1 MSEFGYVLAGIAIGL
16 VCGFYLACYTMAT
29 LIKDRPNTFT
39 LFFKK
44 K

>member
-1 MSEFGYVLAGIAIGL
+1 MSEFGYVLAGIGIGL
-16 VCGFYLACYTMAT
+16 VCGFYVACYTMAT
-29 LIKDRPNTFT
+29 LIKDQPDTFA